1 LGACFQMES
10 MKPSLILLLF
20 LFSALVS
27 GFFLYFLFYIHRLNK
42 TLHRFQEGDTDA
54 AVPSSTFPVLSGL
67 STRQTI
73 LTETIKDLQN
83 MEKLQQS
90 MLAMEKKERTQ
101 LVEEKT
107 LAQQLEHQLE
117 ETRQANQRIFILN
130 RDLEEINTSLN
141 EAINRLSA
149 LQQISRMLGMEHD
162 KKQIFR
168 MALSLPAELLQ
179 AEIGHLFLFDK
190 GTGEM
195 NLEYSLGL
203 PPTAHTLPRRNARE
217 TSPLAGWVAA
227 NKKPLLI
234 PDFRLQDKFSV
245 NCEMGYERKTSL
257 TVPIMIRDE
266 LIGIISLVNRKNGHP
281 FSDNER
287 TLLATIASETAMA
300 INNALLLEK
309 IQSNYFS
316 TIESLIVVV
325 ESKDMYT
332 RGHSERV
339 TRYSLLIAEQMG
351 LSLDQMEIVQRAA
364 ILHDIGKITV
374 ELSILNKPT
383 ALEDYEYDQIKLH
396 PLIGYRILEPLDF
409 DERIKL
415 SVLQH
420 HERPDGKGYPKGLR
434 EEEILLEAK
443 ILTVADTFD
452 AMTSAR
458 PYRAAINIEDS
469 LREMEN
475 NAGTQLDSE
484 IVKILCKVIRSTT
497 SYGAGLM
504 VG

>member
-1 LGACFQMES
+1 MEF
-10 MKPSLILLLF
+10 MKLSLLLLLLF

-27 GFFLYFLFYIHRLNK
+27 GFFLYFLLFVHRLNK
-42 TLHRFQEGDTDA
+42 TLYRFQEGDVDA
-54 AVPSSTFPVLSGL
+54 AVPSSSLPVLSSL
-67 STRQTI
+67 TTRQTI
-73 LTETIKDLQN
+73 LTETIRDLQN

-90 MLAMEKKERTQ
+90 MLALEKKERKQ

-117 ETRQANQRIFILN
+117 ETRQANQRVFILN

-149 LQQISRMLGMEHD
+149 LHQISRMLGMEHD
-162 KKQIFR
+162 KKEIFR

-203 PPTAHTLPRRNARE
+203 STAQNLPRRNPRE
-217 TSPLAGWVAA
+217 ISPLAGWVAA
-227 NKKPLLI
+227 TKKPLLI
-234 PDFRLQDKFSV
+234 PDFCLQDTFPA

-266 LIGIISLVNRKNGHP
+266 LIGIISLVNRKNGQP
-281 FSDNER
+281 FSDNEK

-309 IQSNYFS
+309 IQRNYFS
-316 TIESLIVVV
+316 TIESLILVV

-351 LSLDQMEIVQRAA
+351 LSLDEMEIVQRAA

-383 ALEDYEYDQIKLH
+383 SLEDYEYDQIKLH

-434 EEEILLEAK
+434 EEEIITEAK

-458 PYRAAINIEDS
+458 PYRAAIKIEDA
-469 LREMEN
+469 LREMEI

-484 IVKILCKVIRSTT
+484 IVKILSRIIRSTT
-497 SYGAGLM
+497 SYGTGLM

>member
-1 LGACFQMES
+1 

-27 GFFLYFLFYIHRLNK
+27 GFLLYFIFYVHRLNK
-42 TLHRFQEGDTDA
+42 TLQRFQEGDTDA
-54 AVPSSTFPVLSGL
+54 ALPSSSLPVLSSL
-67 STRQTI
+67 SSRQAI
-73 LTETIKDLQN
+73 LTETIRDLQN
-83 MEKLQQS
+83 MEKLQQG
-90 MLAMEKKERTQ
+90 MLALEKKERTQ

-149 LQQISRMLGMEHD
+149 LHQISRMLGMEHD

-203 PPTAHTLPRRNARE
+203 PAAQTLSRRNTRE

-234 PDFRLQDKFSV
+234 PDFRLQDTFSP

-266 LIGIISLVNRKNGHP
+266 LIGIISLVNRKNGQP
-281 FSDNER
+281 FSDNEK

-309 IQSNYFS
+309 IQKNYFS
-316 TIESLIVVV
+316 TIESLIMVV

-383 ALEDYEYDQIKLH
+383 ALEDSEYDQIKLH

-484 IVKILCKVIRSTT
+484 IVKILCKIIRSTT
-497 SYGAGLM
+497 SYGTGLM